1 MTEEESLKYM
11 LTELDRCA
19 LRRIPEI
26 AEELD
31 RLREGLREMELR
43 TIPAQQLD
51 GMPKSYSGTD
61 AMANT
66 LNAVEEQRR
75 RVKLKAAE
83 LDRARRRGQKI
94 TRKLKASMKM
104 YCQARYIEGRSVEA
118 SCAYARISL
127 RTGERYSAIINKE

>member
-1 MTEEESLKYM
+1 
-11 LTELDRCA
+11 
-19 LRRIPEI
+19 
-26 AEELD
+26 
-31 RLREGLREMELR
+31 
-43 TIPAQQLD
+43 
-51 GMPKSYSGTD
+51 MPKSYSGTD